1 MKTSTA
7 QSIASRSPGRVR
19 AQGSCWEPVHG
30 NPPEPVV
37 DELEGVQLTWTRVEL
52 EDEIIA
58 VFDAPRVDDEQL
70 ELTFRRKERQLA
82 AIFARLVPAESLA
95 LQRRLTLAIPGDPI
109 AQRFGGLVPA
119 RRTRLLTFLAEA
131 RRRHPLQVA
140 RMGGCRG

>member
-1 MKTSTA
+1 MKACTA
-7 QSIASRSPGRVR
+7 QPNALRSPGSFR
-19 AQGSCWEPVHG
+19 AQGSCWEPVHD
-30 NPPEPVV
+30 NSPEPVG
-37 DELEGVQLTWTRVEL
+37 DEFENVRLTWTRVEL

-58 VFDAPRVDDEQL
+58 VFDAPRIDAEQV
-70 ELTFRRKERQLA
+70 ELTFRRKEQQLA

-140 RMGGCRG
+140 RMEGCRG